1 MSYRA
6 NGSQQL
12 SIFDRSL
19 RLTRRERSFLEKSW
33 AKVFSDEIFP
43 AIDEERFRVLYSQNA
58 SRPNT
63 PVNIIV
69 GALIIK
75 ELFTLSDD
83 EIVENLMLD
92 IHYQYALHTTSY
104 EEQPLSDKSL
114 SRFRKRCYE
123 YEKTTG
129 VDLFH
134 ECVCDLNRK
143 IAKLMGINSHIKRMD
158 SLMIEANIRKLS
170 RIELLY
176 SCVARLAKR
185 IEKKEGIGKL
195 TGLEHYCQPGDRNFI
210 VYHCRNTDMNERMET
225 ILKDADQL
233 LLRSA
238 AQYQETEEYRLLVRC
253 LDEQTIAGSG
263 GRRLRKKGEESP
275 STTSLQN
282 PTDPDATY
290 CAKAGKDH
298 IGYAA
303 NVVESVDSS
312 GSVITDYQYEKNI
325 FSDPRF
331 LRDHLTRTEEQKE
344 TVRIV
349 ADGGYVGQE
358 CRELA
363 AEQNI
368 ELINTALK
376 GVAVPDIYGGFLL
389 SDNGKSVQQCPAG
402 YAPIRCS
409 YTERTSR
416 IRAYFKSEHCMG
428 CDHREECQAKQRR
441 ATCQMSLSRSA
452 VERARQ
458 QQQMHAPDFQNWHR
472 IRNGIESVPS
482 ILRNRYQVD
491 KMPVRGFIP
500 SKFFFGAKISAMNFN
515 KLLRHRRGL
524 LSCAQN
530 PLLS

>member
-1 MSYRA
+1 MTEQAWGLIVLCGGMLLVLIIASVFTQRYSLNRIKSKTVGDGQHGTARWATPKEIRQTYKHVPFQVDDWRRGENRPEAQGIVLGCIGRA
-6 NGSQQL
+6 SVKAKKHSKHGGLKALVDCDDVHFLMIGASGVGKTAFFLYPNLEYACACGM
-12 SIFDRSL
+12 
-19 RLTRRERSFLEKSW
+19 SFL
-33 AKVFSDEIFP
+33 
-43 AIDEERFRVLYSQNA
+43 
-58 SRPNT
+58 
-63 PVNIIV
+63 
-69 GALIIK
+69 ALDTK
-75 ELFTLSDD
+75 
-83 EIVENLMLD
+83 
-92 IHYQYALHTTSY
+92 
-104 EEQPLSDKSL
+104 
-114 SRFRKRCYE
+114 
-123 YEKTTG
+123 G
-129 VDLFH
+129 DLAR
-134 ECVCDLNRK
+134 N
-143 IAKLMGINSHIKRMD
+143 
-158 SLMIEANIRKLS
+158 
-170 RIELLY
+170 Y

-210 VYHCRNTDMNERMET
+210 VYHCRNTDMNERIET

-290 CAKAGKDH
+290 CVKAGKDH

-363 AEQNI
+363 AEKNI

>member
-1 MSYRA
+1 
-6 NGSQQL
+6 
-12 SIFDRSL
+12 
-19 RLTRRERSFLEKSW
+19 
-33 AKVFSDEIFP
+33 
-43 AIDEERFRVLYSQNA
+43 
-58 SRPNT
+58 
-63 PVNIIV
+63 
-69 GALIIK
+69 
-75 ELFTLSDD
+75 
-83 EIVENLMLD
+83 
-92 IHYQYALHTTSY
+92 
-104 EEQPLSDKSL
+104 
-114 SRFRKRCYE
+114 
-123 YEKTTG
+123 
-129 VDLFH
+129 
-134 ECVCDLNRK
+134 
-143 IAKLMGINSHIKRMD
+143 
-158 SLMIEANIRKLS
+158 
-170 RIELLY
+170 
-176 SCVARLAKR
+176 
-185 IEKKEGIGKL
+185 
-195 TGLEHYCQPGDRNFI
+195 
-210 VYHCRNTDMNERMET
+210 MNERMET

-290 CAKAGKDH
+290 CVKAGKDH

-363 AEQNI
+363 AEKNI

>member
-143 IAKLMGINSHIKRMD
+143 IAKLMGINSHVKRMD

-282 PTDPDATY
+282 PTDPDATC

-303 NVVESVDSS
+303 N
-312 GSVITDYQYEKNI
+312 
-325 FSDPRF
+325 
-331 LRDHLTRTEEQKE
+331 KE

-363 AEQNI
+363 AEKNI

>member
-1 MSYRA
+1 M
-6 NGSQQL
+6 
-12 SIFDRSL
+12 
-19 RLTRRERSFLEKSW
+19 
-33 AKVFSDEIFP
+33 AK
-43 AIDEERFRVLYSQNA
+43 LYSVALSKLIEDLKLETVYMPQDPQEIMIKTVDINRPGLQLCGFYDYFDG
-58 SRPNT
+58 SR
-63 PVNIIV
+63 IQ
-69 GALIIK
+69 
-75 ELFTLSDD
+75 LFGLG
-83 EIVENLMLD
+83 EFAYM
-92 IHYQYALHTTSY
+92 
-104 EEQPLSDKSL
+104 QPLSDKSL

-143 IAKLMGINSHIKRMD
+143 IAKLMGINSHVKRMD

-210 VYHCRNTDMNERMET
+210 VYHCRNTDMNERIET
-225 ILKDADQL
+225 ILKDAGQL

-290 CAKAGKDH
+290 CVKAGKDH

-363 AEQNI
+363 AEKNI

>member
-75 ELFTLSDD
+75 ELFALSDD

-143 IAKLMGINSHIKRMD
+143 IAKLMGINSHVKRMD

-210 VYHCRNTDMNERMET
+210 VYHCRNTDMNERIET

-290 CAKAGKDH
+290 CVKAGKDH

-363 AEQNI
+363 AEKNI

-389 SDNGKSVQQCPAG
+389 SDN
-402 YAPIRCS
+402 
-409 YTERTSR
+409 
-416 IRAYFKSEHCMG
+416 
-428 CDHREECQAKQRR
+428 
-441 ATCQMSLSRSA
+441 
-452 VERARQ
+452 
-458 QQQMHAPDFQNWHR
+458 
-472 IRNGIESVPS
+472 
-482 ILRNRYQVD
+482 
-491 KMPVRGFIP
+491 
-500 SKFFFGAKISAMNFN
+500 
-515 KLLRHRRGL
+515 
-524 LSCAQN
+524 
-530 PLLS
+530 

>member
-210 VYHCRNTDMNERMET
+210 VYHCRNTDMNERIET

-282 PTDPDATY
+282 PTDPDATC

-303 NVVESVDSS
+303 N
-312 GSVITDYQYEKNI
+312 
-325 FSDPRF
+325 
-331 LRDHLTRTEEQKE
+331 KE

-363 AEQNI
+363 AEKNI